1 MKILKYKILNE
12 LELPVNTTLLDV
24 NVQDNTMVL
33 WALVNTMEPNTE
45 LYSFQVIR
53 TGRDITFNIS
63 EWVYLKT
70 VETLVGIWHVW
81 YKKQ

>member
-70 VETLVGIWHVW
+70 VETSVGIWHVW